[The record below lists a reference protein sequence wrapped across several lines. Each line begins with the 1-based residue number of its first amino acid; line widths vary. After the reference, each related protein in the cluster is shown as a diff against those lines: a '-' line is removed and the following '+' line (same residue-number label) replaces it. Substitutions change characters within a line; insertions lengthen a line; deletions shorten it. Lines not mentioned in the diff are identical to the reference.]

1 MAAKYLRKII
11 LEELRKVLKEVE
23 YTPEQRKKLEDE
35 AEKDKRA
42 AESGEDLRQ
51 QRLKAFGDDP
61 ENMAQQD
68 REDYIRKN
76 APYSEA
82 PEDTGDQLGY
92 TDEPSVLAQLKARRS
107 GVACEFAT
115 TIQGLIRNKI
125 KLTSPALMGR
135 VKDGR
140 MGFVTSSIINYVID
154 YGVKNRLDT
163 QGLVKIPLTVKG
175 YKNACFATTPQQKQ
189 KLIELFGKIPVKVIE
204 KATQMAS
211 NQAQSKPASP
221 ESVFDPIPGE
231 MPPPKAP
238 PATQPESSIG
248 KRMPSYRS
256 NFNVG
261 DVQAMEDM
269 PLNIGVWDGN
279 NFITVGAAK
288 DKGIK
293 IKRASL
299 NPQTLAILEKDSE
312 YKGMLYENLLKKE
325 IAKLL
330 KQL

>member
-1 MAAKYLRKII
+1 MAVSYLRKII
-11 LEELRKVLKEVE
+11 LEEIKNVLKEA
-23 YTPEQRKKLEDE
+23 YTPEEIKRLKDE
-35 AEKDKRA
+35 EAKDKRA
-42 AESGEDLRQ
+42 AESGEGLRQ

-61 ENMAQQD
+61 ENMSQQD

-76 APYSEA
+76 APYSET

-92 TDEPSVLAQLKARRS
+92 ADESSVSAQLKARRS

-125 KLTSPALMGR
+125 KLTKPALMGR

-140 MGFVTSSIINYVID
+140 MGFVTSSIINFVID
-154 YGVKNRLDT
+154 YGNKNNLDT

-175 YKNACFATTPQQKQ
+175 YKNACFATTAQQKQ
-189 KLIELFGKIPVKVIE
+189 KLIELFSKIPVKAIEVAAE
-204 KATQMAS
+204 KATQL
-211 NQAQSKPASP
+211 KPAEP
-221 ESVFDPIPGE
+221 KNLMPVPGE
-231 MPPPKAP
+231 VEPPKAP
-238 PATQPESSIG
+238 PTTQPESSIG

-261 DVQAMEDM
+261 DVQSMGDM
-269 PLNIGVWDGN
+269 PYNIGVWDGN
-279 NFITVGAAK
+279 NFITVGEAK

-293 IKRASL
+293 IKRTSL
-299 NPQTLAILEKDSE
+299 SPQILAALEKEPDF
-312 YKGMLYENLLKKE
+312 KGMLYENLLKKE

-330 KQL
+330 KKL